1 MSYAQRITKTFTST
15 STGGAADDA
24 TDEVLT
30 GKVSWMKF
38 TSAATTGYT
47 LTVSAKE
54 TGRVIL
60 SEVVAASTAAVSF
73 TRSPLEVVHT
83 TTGGALLQSTTGGGA
98 VGRQISVALE
108 RLRFQLSSV
117 GVSQAVTATVVL
129 D

>member
-1 MSYAQRITKTFTST
+1 MAYAQRVSKTATST
-15 STGGAADDA
+15 STGGAADTQ

-30 GKVSWMKF
+30 GKVSWVKI

-47 LTVSAKE
+47 VTLTGKN

-60 SEVVAASTAAVSF
+60 NEVVASSTEAVSF
-73 TRSPLEVVHT
+73 TRSPLEAVHT

-98 VGRQISVALE
+98 VGRQVSVAFE
-108 RLRFQLSSV
+108 PIRFQLTSV
-117 GVSQAVTATVVL
+117 GASQAVTANIVL